1 MRKPKYSLHKKSGQA
16 RVIVHGKHVYLG
28 RYNSPESIAGYERI
42 CAELEAKAP
51 EFSDITLARLCILF
65 MKHAEVYYRKPDGTP
80 TNEASNFRSSLR
92 HIVRE
97 CPSLPVRQFGPLK
110 LKQVRDTMIEAGLAR
125 KTINA
130 WVRRI
135 RHMIKWAVSQEL
147 ATTSVLESLRTLE
160 PLKAGRTEARETF
173 GKSAVDVKRIEAIRP
188 LLTRPVRAL
197 VDFMLH
203 TGCRPSEAVSM
214 RWSEIDTAADV
225 WTYRPSDHKTKHKG
239 KGRVIQIGPRAQ
251 QVLNAV
257 RELSRTDFVFDP
269 QTGVDEIAQQQ
280 RGSQAKG
287 QAVGE
292 CYSAQSVRNA
302 VLVACEKAFNCPL
315 ELRTSALRQR
325 IKGETAREHQA
336 RKDQAKVWRKHNCWS
351 PGQLRHTKATE
362 VRKVSDLETA
372 QQILGHSSKT
382 TTERFYAE
390 MDSSRAQENA
400 LKFG

>member
-28 RYNSPESIAGYERI
+28 KFNSVESLIAYERI

-65 MKHAEVYYRKPDGTP
+65 MQHAEVYYRKPDGTP

-92 HIVRE
+92 HVISE
-97 CPSLPVRQFGPLK
+97 CPSLPVRHFGPLK
-110 LKQVRDTMIEAGLAR
+110 LKQVRDVMIKSGLAR
-125 KTINA
+125 RTINA

-135 RHMIKWAVSQEL
+135 RHVVKWAVSQEL
-147 ATTSVLESLRTLE
+147 APSSVLESLRTLE
-160 PLKAGRTEARETF
+160 PLKAGRTEARETY
-173 GKSAVDVKRIEAIRP
+173 GKSAVDIDRIEAVKP
-188 LLTRPVRAL
+188 LLTRPVRAM

-203 TGCRPSEAVSM
+203 TGCRPSEAVRL
-214 RWSEIDTAADV
+214 RWSEIDTTCDV

-251 QVLNAV
+251 QVLNKM
-257 RELSRTDFVFDP
+257 RELSRTDYVFDP
-269 QTGVDEIAQQQ
+269 QTGVDEVAQRQ
-280 RGSQAKG
+280 RGPQATG
-287 QAVGE
+287 QRVGE
-292 CYSAQSVRNA
+292 AYSVQSLRNG
-302 VLVACEKAFNCPL
+302 VLVGCERAFGCPP
-315 ELRTSALRQR
+315 ELKTAALRNR
-325 IKGETAREHQA
+325 RKGESK
-336 RKDQAKVWRKHNCWS
+336 RKHTERKELAKAWRKKHCWS

-362 VRKVSDLETA
+362 VRKHSDLETA

-390 MDSSRAQENA
+390 MDSSRAQDNA
-400 LKFG
+400 LRFG